1 MKSVKFL
8 IVAIAVLSIL
18 VFISSLVIVVS
29 TDGTHEKAASI
40 CAYSLIVSFVSL
52 VFYQP
57 KSSNGNVSG

>member
-8 IVAIAVLSIL
+8 VAVIAVLSIL

-29 TDGTHEKAASI
+29 TDGTHEKAANI
-40 CAYSLIVSFVSL
+40 CAYSLIASFVSL

-57 KSSNGNVSG
+57 KSRNGGVSG